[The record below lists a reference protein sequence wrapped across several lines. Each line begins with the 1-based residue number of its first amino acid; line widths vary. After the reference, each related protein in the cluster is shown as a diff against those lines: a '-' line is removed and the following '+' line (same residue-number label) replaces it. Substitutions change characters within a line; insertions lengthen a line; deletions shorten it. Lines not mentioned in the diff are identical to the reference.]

1 MCLSKDI
8 FMLMLLNFWGFM
20 NLNVHFS
27 PQTWEILVTTLYFLM
42 GLFLYFS
49 FSFLF

>member
-8 FMLMLLNFWGFM
+8 FMFMLLNSLGFM

-27 PQTWEILVTTLYFLM
+27 SQIWEILVTTLYFFFM
-42 GLFLYFS
+42 GLFLYF
-49 FSFLF
+49 